1 MKESSCR
8 FLKEYANF
16 KKEKLLE
23 LRDLNPARVDAAVDQ
38 VDKVLRMTL
47 RGLLTVDEGMF
58 NIARVDNGYMMEV
71 WRNEQA

>member
-1 MKESSCR
+1 MR

-16 KKEKLLE
+16 KKANLLE

-58 NIARVDNGYMMEV
+58 NIARIDNGYMMEV

>member
-1 MKESSCR
+1 MKESSMR

-16 KKEKLLE
+16 KKAKLLE

-58 NIARVDNGYMMEV
+58 NIARIDNGYMMEV
-71 WRNEQA
+71 WRNE